1 MANTTYGSGTAMQ
14 FSSGEQRQVL
24 ELGDKIHYYNPDV
37 TPIFSLFGMSSNPTP
52 VPIFEWMED
61 EYMIKKSEKFNI
73 TTSDVADTATGGIN
87 GHHTILI
94 CERQAQMEM
103 FEVGGIYSASVAG
116 GSSALQTDV
125 THFICIAIGKEVNHN
140 SATDRMVQF
149 LGAHVHATLDAY
161 NVEACADGS
170 DLITADASGV
180 LTLQY
185 VANAGQFY
193 DNGTATSVYGY
204 QVASGSNGLGEIN
217 FADAD
222 YFIREGGVDGIA
234 EGSAVGAETRKKVRR
249 LKNCTQIFREPYT
262 ITNTAKV
269 AEHYGGSEL
278 ARLQAR
284 KLAKIKGDIEWAI
297 LTNGAISLDD
307 SSENPKRKFQGIG
320 LGSDAGF
327 IKSNNGY
334 SNTNLQLGY
343 GAGTLSQFDSVVEYV
358 FGDMVSGSMS
368 KTVFASN
375 KWMVKLVSMLRN
387 ADTGFYDSGETAKAG
402 LRVRSYIGPVGELNF
417 VPHPFLKGAYE
428 DYAIAI
434 DEANFDVRP
443 LNGRDMQ
450 LRSDIVKDG
459 RDGQT
464 DEWLMEVG
472 VEARNEQT
480 HAVLKLSA

>member
-1 MANTTYGSGTAMQ
+1 MANTTYGSGTALQ

-61 EYMIKKSEKFNI
+61 EYMIKKSVVVEVDASGTQLLDSTSTAVNDTGCII
-73 TTSDVADTATGGIN
+73 TLN
-87 GHHTILI
+87 
-94 CERQAQMEM
+94 RQAQMEA
-103 FEVGGIYSASVAG
+103 FEVGGVYDIALTGGMSSGSGATQIMIIATGDACSASSDDDRNIQFIG
-116 GSSALQTDV
+116 G
-125 THFICIAIGKEVNHN
+125 
-140 SATDRMVQF
+140 
-149 LGAHVHATLDAY
+149 
-161 NVEACADGS
+161 DG
-170 DLITADASGV
+170 ADASNFDYDEVISTSSLLAHDGATAGTV
-180 LTLQY
+180 SFTY
-185 VANAGQFY
+185 VGNAGVFSTF
-193 DNGTATSVYGY
+193 GKPGHSVG
-204 QVASGSNGLGEIN
+204 QASLADDEQAPIQAGSNG
-217 FADAD
+217 
-222 YFIREGGVDGIA
+222 YA
-234 EGSAVGAETRKKVRR
+234 EGSAVANESRKKVRR

-297 LTNGAISLDD
+297 LTNGALSLDD

-334 SNTNLQLGY
+334 SNSNLQLGY
-343 GAGTLSQFDSVVEYV
+343 SAGTLSQFDSVVEYV

-472 VEARNEQT
+472 IEARNEQT

>member
-1 MANTTYGSGTAMQ
+1 MANTTYGSGTALQ

-61 EYMIKKSEKFNI
+61 EYMIKKSVVV
-73 TTSDVADTATGGIN
+73 DVDSSGTEIKDSASSGHNDTGVIIRLN
-87 GHHTILI
+87 
-94 CERQAQMEM
+94 RQAQMEA
-103 FEVGGIYSASVAG
+103 FEVGGVYDVSVTGGVSISSGATQVMVIATGDECDIASGDDRDIQIIG
-116 GSSALQTDV
+116 G
-125 THFICIAIGKEVNHN
+125 
-140 SATDRMVQF
+140 
-149 LGAHVHATLDAY
+149 
-161 NVEACADGS
+161 DGS
-170 DLITADASGV
+170 DSSQFLHDRATTGNAIFAQSSSAGTISF
-180 LTLQY
+180 TY
-185 VANAGQFY
+185 VGNAGVFSTFAKPGHQVGQTSLA
-193 DNGTATSVYGY
+193 DNETAPIETGSQGY
-204 QVASGSNGLGEIN
+204 
-217 FADAD
+217 
-222 YFIREGGVDGIA
+222 A
-234 EGSAVGAETRKKVRR
+234 EGSAVANESRKKVRR

-297 LTNGAISLDD
+297 LTNGALSLDD

-334 SNTNLQLGY
+334 SNSNLQLGY
-343 GAGTLSQFDSVVEYV
+343 SAGTLSQFDSVVEYV

-375 KWMVKLVSMLRN
+375 KWMVKLVSMLRD

-480 HAVLKLSA
+480 HAVLKLS

>member
-61 EYMIKKSEKFNI
+61 EYMIKKSVVV
-73 TTSDVADTATGGIN
+73 DVDSSGTEIKDATGSAVNNKGSIIRLN
-87 GHHTILI
+87 
-94 CERQAQMEM
+94 RQAQMEA
-103 FEVGGIYSASVAG
+103 FEVGGVYDVSVTGGVTANASMSQV
-116 GSSALQTDV
+116 LV
-125 THFICIAIGKEVNHN
+125 IATG
-140 SATDRMVQF
+140 
-149 LGAHVHATLDAY
+149 
-161 NVEACADGS
+161 EACSIASGDERDIQIISGDGS
-170 DLITADASGV
+170 DSANFVHNQRSAGSALFSQSSSAGTISFT
-180 LTLQY
+180 Y
-185 VANAGQFY
+185 VGNAGVFSTFAKPGHQVGQTSLA
-193 DNGTATSVYGY
+193 DNETAPIETGSQGY
-204 QVASGSNGLGEIN
+204 
-217 FADAD
+217 
-222 YFIREGGVDGIA
+222 A
-234 EGSAVGAETRKKVRR
+234 EGSAVANESRKKVRR

-297 LTNGAISLDD
+297 LTNGALSLDD

-320 LGSDAGF
+320 LGSSDGF
-327 IKSNNGY
+327 IKSNNGED
-334 SNTNLQLGY
+334 NANLRLGY
-343 GAGTLSQFDSVVEYV
+343 GSGTLGQFDALVEYL
-358 FGDMVSGSMS
+358 FSDMVSGSMS

-375 KWMVKLVSMLRN
+375 KWMIKLVDLLRD
-387 ADTGFYDSGETAKAG
+387 ADTGFYDSGEESRLG
-402 LRVRSYIGPVGELNF
+402 MRVRSYLGPVGELNF
-417 VPHPFLKGAYE
+417 VPHPYLKGAYA

-480 HAVLKLSA
+480 HAILKLSA

>member
-1 MANTTYGSGTAMQ
+1 MANTTYGSGTALQ

-61 EYMIKKSEKFNI
+61 EYMIKKSVVVEVDASGSELLDSSVTAVN
-73 TTSDVADTATGGIN
+73 DTGSIIQLN
-87 GHHTILI
+87 
-94 CERQAQMEM
+94 RQSQMEA
-103 FEVGGIYSASVAG
+103 FEVGGVYDIVVSGGISSASGATQVMIIATGDACSASSDDDRHIQFIG
-116 GSSALQTDV
+116 G
-125 THFICIAIGKEVNHN
+125 
-140 SATDRMVQF
+140 
-149 LGAHVHATLDAY
+149 
-161 NVEACADGS
+161 DGS
-170 DLITADASGV
+170 DASTFVYDEVASTSSLIAHDGATAGTISFTYAG
-180 LTLQY
+180 
-185 VANAGQFY
+185 NAGVFSTFGKPGHSVGQASLTN
-193 DNGTATSVYGY
+193 DETASI
-204 QVASGSNGLGEIN
+204 QAGSNG
-217 FADAD
+217 
-222 YFIREGGVDGIA
+222 YA
-234 EGSAVGAETRKKVRR
+234 EGSAVANESRKKVRR

-297 LTNGAISLDD
+297 LTNGALSLDD

-343 GAGTLSQFDSVVEYV
+343 SAGTLSQFDSVVEYV
-358 FGDMVSGSMS
+358 FGDMISGSMS

-375 KWMVKLVSMLRN
+375 KWMVKLVSMLRS

>member
-1 MANTTYGSGTAMQ
+1 MANTTYGSGTALQ

-61 EYMIKKSEKFNI
+61 EYMIKKSVVVEVDASGTQLLDSTSTAVNDTGCII
-73 TTSDVADTATGGIN
+73 TLN
-87 GHHTILI
+87 
-94 CERQAQMEM
+94 RQAQMEA
-103 FEVGGIYSASVAG
+103 FEVGGVYDIALTGGMSSGSGATQIMIIATGDACSASSDDDRNIQFIG
-116 GSSALQTDV
+116 G
-125 THFICIAIGKEVNHN
+125 
-140 SATDRMVQF
+140 
-149 LGAHVHATLDAY
+149 
-161 NVEACADGS
+161 DG
-170 DLITADASGV
+170 ADASNFDYDEVISTSSLLAHDGATAGTV
-180 LTLQY
+180 SFTY
-185 VANAGQFY
+185 VGNAGVFSTF
-193 DNGTATSVYGY
+193 GKPGHSVG
-204 QVASGSNGLGEIN
+204 QASLADDEQAPIQAGSNG
-217 FADAD
+217 
-222 YFIREGGVDGIA
+222 YA
-234 EGSAVGAETRKKVRR
+234 EGSAVANESRKKVRR

-297 LTNGAISLDD
+297 LTNGALSLDD

-320 LGSDAGF
+320 LGSDNGF

-334 SNTNLQLGY
+334 SNSNLQLGY
-343 GAGTLSQFDSVVEYV
+343 SAGTLSQFDSVVEYV

>member
-1 MANTTYGSGTAMQ
+1 MANTTYGSGTALQ

-61 EYMIKKSEKFNI
+61 EYMIKKSVVVEVDASGTQLLDSTSTAVNDTGCII
-73 TTSDVADTATGGIN
+73 TLN
-87 GHHTILI
+87 
-94 CERQAQMEM
+94 RQAQMEA
-103 FEVGGIYSASVAG
+103 FEVGGVYDIAVTGGMSSDSGATQIMIIATGDACSASSDDDRNIQFIG
-116 GSSALQTDV
+116 G
-125 THFICIAIGKEVNHN
+125 
-140 SATDRMVQF
+140 
-149 LGAHVHATLDAY
+149 
-161 NVEACADGS
+161 DG
-170 DLITADASGV
+170 ADASNFDYDEVVSASSLLAHDGATAGTV
-180 LTLQY
+180 SFTY
-185 VANAGQFY
+185 VGNAGVFSTF
-193 DNGTATSVYGY
+193 GKPGHSVG
-204 QVASGSNGLGEIN
+204 QASLADDEQAPIQAGSNG
-217 FADAD
+217 
-222 YFIREGGVDGIA
+222 YA
-234 EGSAVGAETRKKVRR
+234 EGSAVANESRKKVRR

-297 LTNGAISLDD
+297 LTNGALSLDD

-320 LGSDAGF
+320 LGSDNGF

-334 SNTNLQLGY
+334 SNSNLQLGY
-343 GAGTLSQFDSVVEYV
+343 SAGTLSQFDSVVEYV

-472 VEARNEQT
+472 IEARNEQT

>member
-1 MANTTYGSGTAMQ
+1 MANTTYGSGTALQ

-61 EYMIKKSEKFNI
+61 EYMIKKSVVVDVDTSGSQLLNSTETAVNDTGCII
-73 TTSDVADTATGGIN
+73 TLN
-87 GHHTILI
+87 
-94 CERQAQMEM
+94 RQAQMEA
-103 FEVGGIYSASVAG
+103 FEVGGVYDIAVSGGMSSSSGATQVMIIATGDACSASSDDDRNIQFIG
-116 GSSALQTDV
+116 G
-125 THFICIAIGKEVNHN
+125 
-140 SATDRMVQF
+140 
-149 LGAHVHATLDAY
+149 
-161 NVEACADGS
+161 DGS
-170 DLITADASGV
+170 DASTFVYDEVASSSDLLAHDGATAGTVSF
-180 LTLQY
+180 TY
-185 VANAGQFY
+185 VGNAGVF
-193 DNGTATSVYGY
+193 DGTYAKPGHSVG
-204 QVASGSNGLGEIN
+204 QDSLTDDDTAPIQAGSNG
-217 FADAD
+217 
-222 YFIREGGVDGIA
+222 YA
-234 EGSAVGAETRKKVRR
+234 EGSAVANESRKKVRR

-297 LTNGAISLDD
+297 LTNGALSLDD

-320 LGSDAGF
+320 LGSNDGF
-327 IKSNNGY
+327 IKSNNGF
-334 SNTNLQLGY
+334 SNADLQLSYSTG
-343 GAGTLSQFDSVVEYV
+343 GLSNFDSVVESI
-358 FGDMVSGSMS
+358 FGDMVAGSMS

-375 KWMVKLVSMLRN
+375 KWMVKLVGMLRD
-387 ADTGFYDSGETAKAG
+387 ADTGFYDSGESAKAG

-472 VEARNEQT
+472 VEARNEQC
-480 HAVLKLSA
+480 HAVMKLTT

>member
-1 MANTTYGSGTAMQ
+1 MANTTYGSGTALQ

-61 EYMIKKSEKFNI
+61 EYMIKKSVVV
-73 TTSDVADTATGGIN
+73 DVDASGTEIKDSASAGDNDTGS
-87 GHHTILI
+87 ILTLN
-94 CERQAQMEM
+94 RQAQMEA
-103 FEVGGIYSASVAG
+103 FEVGGVYDIAVSGGVSVSSSATQVLIIATGDACSASSDDDRNIQFVGGDSSDSSIFEYDQATTGNAILAQASTAG
-116 GSSALQTDV
+116 TVSFTYVGNA
-125 THFICIAIGKEVNHN
+125 
-140 SATDRMVQF
+140 
-149 LGAHVHATLDAY
+149 
-161 NVEACADGS
+161 
-170 DLITADASGV
+170 GV
-180 LTLQY
+180 LSSLGKPGHQLSQT
-185 VANAGQFY
+185 
-193 DNGTATSVYGY
+193 NGTDGETASV
-204 QVASGSNGLGEIN
+204 QAGSNG
-217 FADAD
+217 
-222 YFIREGGVDGIA
+222 YS
-234 EGSAVGAETRKKVRR
+234 EGSAVANESRKKVRR

-297 LTNGAISLDD
+297 LTNGALVLDD

-320 LGSDAGF
+320 LGSNNGF
-327 IKSNNGY
+327 IKSNNGF
-334 SNTNLQLGY
+334 SNADLQLSYSTG
-343 GAGTLSQFDSVVEYV
+343 GLSNFDSVVESI
-358 FGDMVSGSMS
+358 FGDMVAGSMS

-375 KWMVKLVSMLRN
+375 KWMVKLVGMLRD
-387 ADTGFYDSGETAKAG
+387 ADTGFYDSGESAKAG

-472 VEARNEQT
+472 VEARNEQC
-480 HAVLKLSA
+480 HAIMKLEA

>member
-1 MANTTYGSGTAMQ
+1 MANTTYGSGTALQ

-61 EYMIKKSEKFNI
+61 EYMIKKSVVVEVDASGTQLLDSTSTAVNDTGCII
-73 TTSDVADTATGGIN
+73 TLN
-87 GHHTILI
+87 
-94 CERQAQMEM
+94 RQAQMEA
-103 FEVGGIYSASVAG
+103 FEVGGVYDIAVTGGMSSDSGATQIMIIATGDACSASSDDDRNIQFIG
-116 GSSALQTDV
+116 G
-125 THFICIAIGKEVNHN
+125 
-140 SATDRMVQF
+140 
-149 LGAHVHATLDAY
+149 
-161 NVEACADGS
+161 DG
-170 DLITADASGV
+170 ADASNFDYDEVISTSSLLAHDGATAGTV
-180 LTLQY
+180 SFTY
-185 VANAGQFY
+185 VGNAGVFSTF
-193 DNGTATSVYGY
+193 GKPGHSVG
-204 QVASGSNGLGEIN
+204 QASLADDEQAPIQAGSNG
-217 FADAD
+217 
-222 YFIREGGVDGIA
+222 YA
-234 EGSAVGAETRKKVRR
+234 EGSAVANESRKKVRR

-297 LTNGAISLDD
+297 LTNGALSLDD

-320 LGSDAGF
+320 LGSDNGF

-334 SNTNLQLGY
+334 SNSNLQLGY
-343 GAGTLSQFDSVVEYV
+343 SAGTLSQFDSVVEYV

-472 VEARNEQT
+472 IEARNEQT

>member
-1 MANTTYGSGTAMQ
+1 MANTTYGSGTALQ

-61 EYMIKKSEKFNI
+61 EYMIKKSVVVEVDASGTQLLDSTSTAVNDTGCII
-73 TTSDVADTATGGIN
+73 TLN
-87 GHHTILI
+87 
-94 CERQAQMEM
+94 RQAQMEA
-103 FEVGGIYSASVAG
+103 FEVGGVYDIALTGGMSSGSGATQIMIIATGDACSASSDDDRNIQFIG
-116 GSSALQTDV
+116 G
-125 THFICIAIGKEVNHN
+125 
-140 SATDRMVQF
+140 
-149 LGAHVHATLDAY
+149 
-161 NVEACADGS
+161 DG
-170 DLITADASGV
+170 ADASNFDYDEVISTSSLLAHDGATAGTV
-180 LTLQY
+180 SFTY
-185 VANAGQFY
+185 VGNAGVFSTF
-193 DNGTATSVYGY
+193 GKPGHSVG
-204 QVASGSNGLGEIN
+204 QASLADDEQAPIQAGSNG
-217 FADAD
+217 
-222 YFIREGGVDGIA
+222 YA
-234 EGSAVGAETRKKVRR
+234 EGSAVANESRKKVRR

-297 LTNGAISLDD
+297 LTNGALSLDD

-334 SNTNLQLGY
+334 SNSNLQLGY

-472 VEARNEQT
+472 IEARNEQT